1 MLNRPNSTL
10 VNQMEYYIKPEEP
23 DADFLQITSP
33 EEIKI
38 CDPACGSGHMLTYAF
53 DLLYSIYQ
61 EEGYDETSI
70 PSLILQNNLYGIE
83 LDKRAGDLAAFA
95 LTMKARSKQRS
106 FLRNP
111 IQPNICVLENV
122 SFDTDELNEYIN
134 AVGRDLFTAPLRT
147 TLTQFEEA
155 DNFGSLIQPALED
168 VESVLQVL
176 QTKDFAGNLFLKST
190 HDRVLKVLHQA
201 EYLRQKYHVV
211 VANPPYMGS
220 KGMNGRL
227 SSFAKDNYP
236 DSKSDLFA
244 MFWSAHCV

>member
-1 MLNRPNSTL
+1 
-10 VNQMEYYIKPEEP
+10 
-23 DADFLQITSP
+23 
-33 EEIKI
+33 
-38 CDPACGSGHMLTYAF
+38 
-53 DLLYSIYQ
+53 
-61 EEGYDETSI
+61 
-70 PSLILQNNLYGIE
+70 
-83 LDKRAGDLAAFA
+83 
-95 LTMKARSKQRS
+95 MKARSKQRS

-134 AVGRDLFTAPLRT
+134 TVGRDLFTASPEPHLCNY
-147 TLTQFEEA
+147 EA

-211 VANPPYMGS
+211 VANPPYM
-220 KGMNGRL
+220 
-227 SSFAKDNYP
+227 AKE
-236 DSKSDLFA
+236 
-244 MFWSAHCV
+244 